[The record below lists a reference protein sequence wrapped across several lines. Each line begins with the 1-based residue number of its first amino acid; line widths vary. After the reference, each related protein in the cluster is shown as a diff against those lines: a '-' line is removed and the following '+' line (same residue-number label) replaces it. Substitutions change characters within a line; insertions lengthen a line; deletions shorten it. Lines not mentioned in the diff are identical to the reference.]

1 MKSFIKLF
9 QIATFSQGKQIEIN
23 NQYLN
28 ADNNRVRFLRIVDY
42 TDKNEPPRYVD
53 NQGKSFSVN
62 KDDLVVIRYGSQTA
76 GRIVRGLEGIIA
88 NNLFKINFKKPVNKS
103 FLYYYLSR
111 DEIYNKLRISQSS
124 STMPAITFSVMER
137 IEIPV
142 IDEKLQQ
149 HIVNS
154 INSEVKYAC

>member
-53 NQGKSFSVN
+53 NQGKS
-62 KDDLVVIRYGSQTA
+62 
-76 GRIVRGLEGIIA
+76 
-88 NNLFKINFKKPVNKS
+88 
-103 FLYYYLSR
+103 
-111 DEIYNKLRISQSS
+111 
-124 STMPAITFSVMER
+124 
-137 IEIPV
+137 
-142 IDEKLQQ
+142 
-149 HIVNS
+149 
-154 INSEVKYAC
+154 